1 MPSQFLVFYRLLR
14 NILTIFY
21 QLGTEKSS
29 VKTMDTGRGDS
40 FTSRR
45 KTGPPEP
52 DSVNVYEDTDVNK
65 VAYEEVMAGST
76 LLRLA
81 YELHEVFYDQT
92 KTQHSK
98 SLDVKYHVFG
108 LARNQV
114 GPWIMRANQDCP
126 SNASNVIDLAVH
138 STSDKYESNNC
149 FILNVIHQKRYLAQ
163 IYAKS

>member
-1 MPSQFLVFYRLLR
+1 
-14 NILTIFY
+14 
-21 QLGTEKSS
+21 EKSS

-65 VAYEEVMAGST
+65 VAYEEIETPPSSMEDSAISVRDLF
-76 LLRLA
+76 LLAECDYLICTMSSNVCRLA

-126 SNASNVIDLAVH
+126 SNASNVIDLGKGDILDPC
-138 STSDKYESNNC
+138 TPTES
-149 FILNVIHQKRYLAQ
+149 KT
-163 IYAKS
+163 